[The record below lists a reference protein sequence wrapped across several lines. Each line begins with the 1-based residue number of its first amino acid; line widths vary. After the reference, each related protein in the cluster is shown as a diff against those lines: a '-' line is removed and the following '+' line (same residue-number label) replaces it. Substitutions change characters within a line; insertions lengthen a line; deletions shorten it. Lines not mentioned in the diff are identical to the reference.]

1 MVEFDHF
8 AGGPVV
14 RFCNSRIW
22 TTGCWAGLWS
32 GFVIP
37 VFGPQAIEPSCGQG
51 LQFLFWTTGYC
62 AALWSVAA
70 IPTFRPQAT
79 ASSCGRVLQFQHLDH
94 RPPRRPVVRAPNSGI
109 YTASGAENRQIADK
123 ITDKIKDSTASFLK
137 GKQPN
142 PYFKPG
148 RCSLFGWMLE
158 IASDF
163 FL

>member
-1 MVEFDHF
+1 MPGLGGKMVEFDHF
-8 AGGPVV
+8 AGG
-14 RFCNSRIW
+14 
-22 TTGCWAGLWS
+22 LWS

-37 VFGPQAIEPSCGQG
+37 AFGPQAIEPSCGQG
-51 LQFLFWTTGYC
+51 LQFLFWTTGRR
-62 AALWSVAA
+62 AILWSGPPILV
-70 IPTFRPQAT
+70 
-79 ASSCGRVLQFQHLDH
+79 LDH
-94 RPPRRPVVRAPNSGI
+94 RPPRRPVVSGRNSDI

-123 ITDKIKDSTASFLK
+123 IADKIKDSTASFLK

-158 IASDF
+158 ITSDF

>member
-8 AGGPVV
+8 AGG
-14 RFCNSRIW
+14 
-22 TTGCWAGLWS
+22 LWS

-37 VFGPQAIEPSCGQG
+37 AFGPQAVGLACGQ
-51 LQFLFWTTGYC
+51 
-62 AALWSVAA
+62 
-70 IPTFRPQAT
+70 
-79 ASSCGRVLQFQHLDH
+79 VLQFQHLDH